1 MKRVLGKGGKLQN
14 KVDLNIELLI
24 EEYTPYIF
32 KIVDSISNDSL
43 SYQDKEE
50 IISDTFYL
58 LWKNQTKIKTNIKSY
73 LAKIAKNCTYHRL
86 NQAKLTFE
94 LNENLDSNFIEDYDT
109 NLLIKEKLKSLN
121 REERNIF
128 NLYYINGYKIKEIA
142 KLEKKSI
149 SNIKVTLYRVRKK
162 LKED

>member
-1 MKRVLGKGGKLQN
+1 MKRVLRKGVKLHN

-94 LNENLDSNFIEDYDT
+94 LNENLDSEFTEDYDT

-121 REERNIF
+121 IEERNIF

>member
-1 MKRVLGKGGKLQN
+1 MHN

-58 LWKNQTKIKTNIKSY
+58 LWKNQTKIKNNIKSY
-73 LAKIAKNCTYHRL
+73 LARIAKNCTYHRL
-86 NQAKLTFE
+86 NKIELTFE
-94 LNENLDSNFIEDYDT
+94 LNENLDSNFHEDYDT

-121 REERNIF
+121 REDRNIF

-142 KLEKKSI
+142 ELEGKSI

>member
-1 MKRVLGKGGKLQN
+1 MHN

-32 KIVDSISNDSL
+32 KVVDSISNNSL

-73 LAKIAKNCTYHRL
+73 LASIAKNCTYNYL
-86 NQAKLTFE
+86 NHTKLTFE
-94 LNENLDSNFIEDYDT
+94 LNENLESNSTFDYDT
-109 NLLIKEKLKSLN
+109 NLLIKEKLKNLN
-121 REERNIF
+121 REEKDLF
-128 NLYYINGYKIKEIA
+128 NLYYLNGYKIKEIA
-142 KLEKKSI
+142 KIKRKSI
-149 SNIKVTLYRVRKK
+149 SNVKVTLFRVRKK

>member
-1 MKRVLGKGGKLQN
+1 MHN

-86 NQAKLTFE
+86 NKTKLTFE
-94 LNENLDSNFIEDYDT
+94 LNENLESNFTEDFDT
-109 NLLIKEKLKSLN
+109 NLLIKEKLKNLN

-142 KLEKKSI
+142 KKEGKSVN
-149 SNIKVTLYRVRKK
+149 NIKVTLYRLRRK